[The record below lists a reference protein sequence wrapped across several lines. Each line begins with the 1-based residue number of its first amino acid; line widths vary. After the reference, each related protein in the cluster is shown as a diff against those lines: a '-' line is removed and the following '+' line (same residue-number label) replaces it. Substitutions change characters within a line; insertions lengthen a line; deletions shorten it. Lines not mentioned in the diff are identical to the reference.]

1 MITFICAKDPYEAKY
16 QLLINK
22 QESAGLEHLNHF
34 KAFLKYYNDVD
45 DIKIL
50 TNTIQI
56 KHRMLI
62 VDVTR
67 CYMCILHLDVRRVSM
82 STVSFLAQVDS
93 GIFLPMECFL
103 LTYDLNSF
111 KPRLERHLLL
121 VGSFEADFLYASVWC
136 VQT

>member
-1 MITFICAKDPYEAKY
+1 MKIFICAKDPYEAKY

-22 QESAGLEHLNHF
+22 QESTGLKHLSHF
-34 KAFLKYYNDVD
+34 KAFIKYYNDV

-56 KHRMLI
+56 RHRILI

-67 CYMCILHLDVRRVSM
+67 CYMYILHLDVRRMSM

-93 GIFLPMECFL
+93 GIFCLWNAF
-103 LTYDLNSF
+103 F
-111 KPRLERHLLL
+111 
-121 VGSFEADFLYASVWC
+121 
-136 VQT
+136 